1 MKIRQPRTAKRRASP
16 KPAEQTM
23 FEAPT
28 VIGVFCLYMAG
39 LFCIARWAEK
49 KSSRGFNPANS
60 AAVYSLTL
68 AVYCTTWS
76 FYGSVGSAAES
87 GRLFLTITIGPT
99 LSFAL
104 GTVILRRL
112 VHIKNRHR
120 ITSIADFISARYG
133 KSQLLAALA
142 TLICLIGAAPYIALQ
157 LRAVNAT
164 FAIIAESGNS
174 SLPWIGEFVGPIVVT
189 LMIAFTNLFGVRRLD
204 PTERHSGVMLAV
216 AVESLVKLAA
226 FLAAGI
232 FVTYYVHDGFS
243 SIITQVSD
251 RGFRHVRCMEPM
263 HAKDYVSWASLLL
276 LSMSAVFFLPRQF
289 HVAVVENFHEKHIR
303 TAMWLFPLYLV
314 LMSLFIWPV
323 AMGGLLLG
331 FPAEKGDTFPL
342 LIPFAHGHRWLSLFV
357 FIGGFSAATGMIM
370 VSSMTLSTMVT
381 NHLLFPAVS
390 RYNCLGFLRP
400 HLLKCRWVAV
410 TLIIVMGYCFEK
422 ILGENWQLVNIGL
435 ISFAASLQ
443 FAPVV
448 LGGIFWIRG
457 SRTGALAGL
466 SAGFFIWIFT
476 LLMPAVAKGGMF
488 FADFPQNGLWGLAF
502 LRPENLFGLSV
513 LDPLSHSVFWSL
525 CFNIFFYM
533 LGSVCFRQS
542 AEEQALAADFAQI
555 LPEHRHGF
563 HSGKKSTIVLS
574 AKKTVILGTLEQYFR
589 SGDAVQLVEECLEKS
604 GIREKKKISID
615 ELAQLYGEVEKVL
628 SGAVGA
634 ATAHVLME
642 KAGLFSPA
650 EAEQLSALYGE
661 ILAGMK
667 ITPEELRKKILYY
680 EEKEVL
686 LKQHA
691 HELEITVRER
701 EQEIVRRKEMEEELR
716 RSEKK
721 YRDLFESAPDGV
733 LITTMGGKI
742 VSFNRALMRMFH
754 FADPAEVFELESA
767 GLYANPEEE
776 RPVLLNTLKTEGSLS
791 NYRIWAKDK
800 NGRHFPAS
808 LSVNLIHYEDS
819 PCIQAIVRDITE
831 IRKMENRLK
840 RYTENLE
847 QMVEEKTR
855 ELTAANINLSAAVTS
870 LEETR
875 KQLAVSAHQAGMAE
889 MAVSVLHNIG
899 NAINSVNVRICGMEK
914 HLPEKEVRSLQKIL
928 DQFRMPEMRPG
939 SSEADTVR
947 WDRLLSFFALT
958 VDIFREKN
966 NMFRDDLAFLRKGL
980 DHVME
985 IIAIQQKYAGVRGME
1000 SLVDLNDIIRDAAEM
1015 LSDSI
1020 VRRGIQ
1026 TEFIFKDIPLL
1037 FLDRNKMIQ
1046 NFINIF
1052 KNAYESL
1059 DMVSPEKEKRICV
1072 ITGLEKNGEGEYV
1085 QAVIADTG
1093 MGISPEIQKEVFR
1106 FNFSTKGRETGFGL
1120 HDTANYIRAQGGE
1133 IEIFSE
1139 GTDKGAQVVI
1149 RLPIPG
1155 GEKK

>member
-1 MKIRQPRTAKRRASP
+1 MFDAS
-16 KPAEQTM
+16 
-23 FEAPT
+23 T
-28 VIGVFCLYMAG
+28 VIAVFCLYMGG

-49 KSSRGFNPANS
+49 KSAKGFNPANS

-68 AVYCTTWS
+68 AVYCTSWT

-87 GRLFLTITIGPT
+87 GMLFLSITIGPT
-99 LSFAL
+99 ISFAL
-104 GTVILRRL
+104 AGIILGRL
-112 VHIKNRHR
+112 VRIKNRHR
-120 ITSIADFISARYG
+120 ITSIADFISARYD
-133 KSQLLAALA
+133 KSQLIAALS
-142 TLICLIGAAPYIALQ
+142 TLICLAGAAPYIALQ
-157 LRAVNAT
+157 LRAVNSA
-164 FAIIAESGNS
+164 FSIIAKTGES
-174 SLPWIGEFVGPIVVT
+174 SLSWIVEFVSPIVVT
-189 LMIAFTNLFGVRRLD
+189 LMIVFTNLFGVRRLD
-204 PTERHSGVMLAV
+204 STERHSGVMLAV

-232 FVTYYVHDGFS
+232 FVTYYIHDGFG
-243 SIITQVSD
+243 SIMAQISD
-251 RGFRHVRCMEPM
+251 KGLSTLRCMEPM
-263 HAKDYVSWASLLL
+263 KPGDYVTWASHLL

-303 TAMWLFPLYLV
+303 TAMWLFPLYL
-314 LMSLFIWPV
+314 LLISIFIRPI
-323 AMGGLLLG
+323 AMGGILDG

-370 VSSMTLSTMVT
+370 VSSMTLSTMMT

-400 HLLKCRWVAV
+400 HLLKCRWAAV
-410 TLIIVMGYCFEK
+410 TLIIVTGYCFER

-435 ISFAASLQ
+435 ISFAAFLQ
-443 FAPVV
+443 FAPAL
-448 LGGIFWIRG
+448 LGGIFWTRG

-466 SAGFFIWIFT
+466 SAGFFIWVYT
-476 LLMPAVAKGGMF
+476 LLLPAIAKGGIF
-488 FADFPQNGLWGLAF
+488 FADFPQNGLWGLTF
-502 LRPENLFGLSV
+502 LRPENLFGLS
-513 LDPLSHSVFWSL
+513 LPDPLSHSVFWSL
-525 CFNIFFYM
+525 CFNIFFYVA
-533 LGSVCFRQS
+533 GSVCVRQS
-542 AEEQALAADFAQI
+542 AEEQSLAREFTETVPKNGIAL
-555 LPEHRHGF
+555 R
-563 HSGKKSTIVLS
+563 SGRGESRISLS
-574 AKKTVILGTLEQYFR
+574 AKKILILPVLQQYLR
-589 SGDAVQLVEECLEKS
+589 SDEAAALLEECLGKT

-615 ELAQLYGEVEKVL
+615 ELAGLYGEVEKGL
-628 SGAVGA
+628 SGLVGS
-634 ATAHVLME
+634 ATAHVVMQ
-642 KAGLFSPA
+642 KAGLFSQA
-650 EAEQLSALYGE
+650 EAEELSALYGE

-680 EEKEVL
+680 EEKETL

-691 HELEITVRER
+691 AELEATVRER
-701 EQEIVRRKEMEEELR
+701 EQEIVRRKKMEEELR
-716 RSEKK
+716 KSEKK

-733 LITTMGGKI
+733 LITTMEGRI
-742 VSFNRALMRMFH
+742 ISFNQAFLQMFR
-754 FADPAEVFELESA
+754 FNDPAEVFGINSSD
-767 GLYANPEEE
+767 LYSNPEED
-776 RPVLLNTLKTEGSLS
+776 RTKLLIDLKSEGSLS
-791 NYRIWAKDK
+791 NYRIRGRDK
-800 NGRHFPAS
+800 NGRQFPAS
-808 LSVNLIHYEDS
+808 LSVRLIRYEDKT
-819 PCIQAIVRDITE
+819 CLQGIIRDITE
-831 IRKMENRLK
+831 IRKMENSLK

-875 KQLAVSAHQAGMAE
+875 KQLALSAHRAGMAE

-899 NAINSVNVRICGMEK
+899 NAVNSVNVRICGMEK
-914 HLPEKEVRSLQKIL
+914 HIPEKEVRSLEKIL
-928 DQFRMPEMRPG
+928 DQFRMPEI
-939 SSEADTVR
+939 SKEYSDADKVR
-947 WDRLLSFFALT
+947 QDRLLSFFALT

-966 NMFRDDLAFLRKGL
+966 IMFRDDLDFLRKGL
-980 DHVME
+980 DHIME

-1000 SLVDLNDIIRDAAEM
+1000 TLVDLNDIIRDAEEM

-1026 TEFIFKDIPLL
+1026 TEFILKDIPRL

-1046 NFINIF
+1046 NFINIL

-1059 DMVSPEKEKRICV
+1059 DMVPPEREKRICV
-1072 ITGLEKNGEGEYV
+1072 ITGLEKNEEGEYV

-1093 MGISPEIQKEVFR
+1093 TGISPEIREKVFR

-1133 IEIFSE
+1133 IDIMSE
-1139 GTDKGAQVVI
+1139 GADKGAQVII

-1155 GEKK
+1155 GERK